1 MKTPAIIASLTVVGS
16 IAYATGSQGVV
27 GKQTPLMPSGSQ
39 AHSMQEEI
47 PQARM
52 QMAGGCQPQSAQWFS
67 VTPHHLGR
75 CISAIPEGSSPNYSG
90 KVGVVPLGVCDVNG
104 DGVVEYFDSVGN
116 VPVFYENP
124 TTNPILLR
132 SDSERSGDNSTLLV
146 HTVLLSGSPSL
157 RSALRGLYTDQNIT
171 YGWIQPSGWRDL
183 DHDGDQD
190 LVCVFTYNVVG
201 YGGTIQVDIWFEN
214 IGYNNPAAPPAADLN
229 RDGRVDG
236 ADLALLLYAWGQT
249 Q

>member
-1 MKTPAIIASLTVVGS
+1 MQTPAIIASLTVVGS

-27 GKQTPLMPSGSQ
+27 GEQTPLMPSGSQ

-67 VTPHHLGR
+67 VTPHKLGR
-75 CISAIPEGSSPNYSG
+75 CINPLPESYPNNAG
-90 KVGVVPLGVCDVNG
+90 KVGVSPLGVCDVNG
-104 DGVVEYFDSVGN
+104 DGVVEYFDNVGN
-116 VPVFYENP
+116 VPVIYEDP
-124 TTNPILLR
+124 TSNPILLR

-157 RSALRGLYTDQNIT
+157 ISALRGLDTGYNIT

-190 LVCVFTYNVVG
+190 LVCVFTYNVQGSG
-201 YGGTIQVDIWFEN
+201 YTLQVDIWFEN
-214 IGYNNPAAPPAADLN
+214 IGYSNPAAPPAADLN
-229 RDGRVDG
+229 HDNRVDG
-236 ADLALLLYAWGQT
+236 ADLALLLYAWGET